1 MLSLLRRFRR
11 VVVYCVCIFAS
22 SGLRSQT
29 AATTPAPS
37 PAPSGNSVAA
47 WLKRIAPLHYP
58 DNINA
63 DWLSAPAAGPGVAAE
78 LANVLLEN
86 PSPTL
91 RSHAAHAL
99 GELRRDPAI
108 AIPALC
114 RALADDDEGVRAQ
127 AVAAVRSFGGAAQA
141 KLWETA
147 ADFRPVKTG
156 ASPPSRVSDFAV
168 AALAGL
174 EGLDPQPLFEEYRAA
189 AKHGRWRE
197 RAKGDAATSDPNAE
211 FLGSTEHLSGVL
223 DAVFERVDNSTVTA
237 LGAFLADENASIRHW
252 AQGALAHADD
262 TSAVIPQTR
271 ARWTSADTR
280 EKEGL
285 VAIFA
290 GGGTTALTDLIK
302 LADDSSVSAATRGD
316 VDDAI
321 GNILAAQPL
330 AELLDEWRRQ
340 ENPNQKGRLLEVIIG
355 RAAQGGAPDAWQ
367 PAIVEIAN
375 EALSDPKTREAALTV
390 LGGAIR
396 VSVDGRLKPAGGKPQ
411 LDLPAALASS
421 LALAEVKLYP
431 SFPAGQQRDLLAAIG
446 ILKAAAHSEALVDA
460 LRKIFA
466 GAEGESRETAML
478 VLTAIGAPPPDL
490 VKWLATADPGSFGEL
505 LPLLDAASETGAAA
519 LTEIVRRGATDEEI
533 AARFSSP
540 ALWRLI
546 AASKDPA
553 DTARRLRPM
562 AGGEQLQADVSA
574 VLAEHGSDAERGE
587 ACKKLTADE
596 LAFAIMRWDYKLAE
610 TVLRRG
616 DAEAKN
622 EAIKELVDQRDPRLP
637 AIIREAMKHRDDDF
651 PWVDKLIAAMPDMRA
666 GYFHDAQRLLLESD
680 QGRAALVKAVT
691 ANPDFMLRAL
701 EHLDE
706 VPVKSAQVIAAVQ
719 KIAQHPD
726 NEDGGFALAALA
738 RLASADPQTHAV
750 WIAALSADDK
760 ETRGKAIDALEQA
773 ATQEPALHPLWM
785 AAAMRERGLKEMASH
800 LDAGRT
806 KQDDAFAAW
815 KAAQPKPAA
824 AVAQAGA
831 QPAAGAGAWRVPV
844 ADMQKAAN
852 DPIHAPDL
860 AREAATAHPA
870 DAVAIAASF
879 AVAAP
884 AAAPQIAGAV
894 AATQP
899 ERAEIVAAAVA
910 LSTPFQAVA
919 IAAGVAQTFP
929 QKAAVIAA
937 AVAAVMPAARA
948 AIINAVAEAT
958 HQAPESVEQ
967 QVAAAA
973 GSVNAV
979 AAAALTAVSASGYG
993 QNTQTAAPPPATSAS
1008 AGPPVSAA
1016 MEEFQQFA
1024 FPWPPPPPVVW
1035 DTFRD
1040 GPNEPLNRR
1049 WLGDDNTTLEEVNR
1063 RLRAALRAI
1072 SPDFVSGLFPVPGGF
1087 ALVTRIERIHRN
1099 GEPFHGDMRW
1109 SDGNSLKP
1117 DWPTYMF
1124 YERSG
1129 YLRKIVFAVTT
1140 DANIRPVAGRKI
1152 PPPESGAQNLPGEV
1166 GRLTLKD
1173 RYVHVLVY
1181 AFEKIPEGSFVA
1193 FTELSAPRH
1202 VETTGLLTYFQP
1214 PPHR

>member
-1 MLSLLRRFRR
+1 M
-11 VVVYCVCIFAS
+11 
-22 SGLRSQT
+22 
-29 AATTPAPS
+29 
-37 PAPSGNSVAA
+37 
-47 WLKRIAPLHYP
+47 
-58 DNINA
+58 
-63 DWLSAPAAGPGVAAE
+63 
-78 LANVLLEN
+78 
-86 PSPTL
+86 
-91 RSHAAHAL
+91 
-99 GELRRDPAI
+99 
-108 AIPALC
+108 
-114 RALADDDEGVRAQ
+114 
-127 AVAAVRSFGGAAQA
+127 
-141 KLWETA
+141 
-147 ADFRPVKTG
+147 
-156 ASPPSRVSDFAV
+156 
-168 AALAGL
+168 
-174 EGLDPQPLFEEYRAA
+174 
-189 AKHGRWRE
+189 
-197 RAKGDAATSDPNAE
+197 
-211 FLGSTEHLSGVL
+211 
-223 DAVFERVDNSTVTA
+223 
-237 LGAFLADENASIRHW
+237 
-252 AQGALAHADD
+252 
-262 TSAVIPQTR
+262 
-271 ARWTSADTR
+271 
-280 EKEGL
+280 
-285 VAIFA
+285 
-290 GGGTTALTDLIK
+290 
-302 LADDSSVSAATRGD
+302 
-316 VDDAI
+316 
-321 GNILAAQPL
+321 
-330 AELLDEWRRQ
+330 
-340 ENPNQKGRLLEVIIG
+340 
-355 RAAQGGAPDAWQ
+355 
-367 PAIVEIAN
+367 
-375 EALSDPKTREAALTV
+375 
-390 LGGAIR
+390 
-396 VSVDGRLKPAGGKPQ
+396 
-411 LDLPAALASS
+411 
-421 LALAEVKLYP
+421 
-431 SFPAGQQRDLLAAIG
+431 
-446 ILKAAAHSEALVDA
+446 
-460 LRKIFA
+460 
-466 GAEGESRETAML
+466 
-478 VLTAIGAPPPDL
+478 
-490 VKWLATADPGSFGEL
+490 
-505 LPLLDAASETGAAA
+505 
-519 LTEIVRRGATDEEI
+519 
-533 AARFSSP
+533 
-540 ALWRLI
+540 I

-587 ACKKLTADE
+587 ARKKLTADE

-1214 PPHR
+1214 PPHRRLHSHHRRPRRNRRNRAHDARNGANADRHDLDLRVRRRDLPDRVAHAQFSRPCARPLDLRAADVHAGRNPDLQRDRRHRHCSGRSERRPHLCSPRFLSTLPGRLDFLSAAAGLLDDVRRIHGQLFLFHAGQPQNCARAGGCARAGRCRRRAERRRLDGRRHRAAARARSDRDNAAARAGPGRFHRTHVRHGRLAVRAGTDGGKLFPHAAAVARRRAAECHVLLEGKGGHPLRRECSGRHSARW